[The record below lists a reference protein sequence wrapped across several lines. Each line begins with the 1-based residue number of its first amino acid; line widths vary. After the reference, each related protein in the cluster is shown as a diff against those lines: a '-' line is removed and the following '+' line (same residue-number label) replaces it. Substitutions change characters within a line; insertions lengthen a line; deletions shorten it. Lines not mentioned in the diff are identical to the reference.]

1 MKYAV
6 VKNDMVENVLVA
18 SPEQKEELEQALSA
32 ELVDAA
38 PYGLQIGDMR
48 VGANW
53 TRNQDGEQITLDEN
67 ATYDELVAHIAELEA
82 ILKGKEADTNAAEE

>member
-6 VKNDMVENVLVA
+6 VKDNFVTNVLVA
-18 SPEQKEELEQALSA
+18 DAAQKDELEASLNA
-32 ELVDAA
+32 ELVDASQF
-38 PYGLQIGDMR
+38 GLQIGDMR

-67 ATYDELVAHIAELEA
+67 ATYYELVAKIAELEA
-82 ILKGKEADTNAAEE
+82 LLNDNAE

>member
-6 VKNDMVENVLVA
+6 VKSDMVENVLVA

-32 ELVDAA
+32 ELVDASQF
-38 PYGLQIGDMR
+38 GLQIGDMR
-48 VGANW
+48 VNGAW

-67 ATYDELVAHIAELEA
+67 ATYDELVAKIAELEA
-82 ILKGKEADTNAAEE
+82 LLNDNAE

>member
-38 PYGLQIGDMR
+38 PYSLQIGDMR
-48 VGANW
+48 VNGAW

-67 ATYDELVAHIAELEA
+67 ATYDELVAKIAELEA
-82 ILKGKEADTNAAEE
+82 LLNDNAE

>member
-6 VKNDMVENVLVA
+6 VKDNFVTNVLVA
-18 SPEQKEELEQALSA
+18 DAAQKDELEASLNA
-32 ELVDAA
+32 ELVDASQF
-38 PYGLQIGDMR
+38 GLQIGDMR

-67 ATYDELVAHIAELEA
+67 ATYDELVAKIAELEA
-82 ILKGKEADTNAAEE
+82 LINEKK

>member
-6 VKNDMVENVLVA
+6 VKSDMVENVLVA

-48 VGANW
+48 VVANW
-53 TRNQDGEQITLDEN
+53 TRNDDGEQITLDEN

>member
-32 ELVDAA
+32 ELVDAT

>member
-38 PYGLQIGDMR
+38 LYGLQIGDMR

-67 ATYDELVAHIAELEA
+67 ATYDELVAKIAELEA
-82 ILKGKEADTNAAEE
+82 LLNDNA

>member
-18 SPEQKEELEQALSA
+18 SPEQKEELEQALGA